1 MLSNFIDRY
10 NPSLLKDNLQIY
22 QQSIISDGMKITA
35 TLPDQVA
42 LDEIGRRAQRVR
54 LDRNMTQAEVS
65 AAAGVSVSTVERFEA
80 GKQTQLANVLRILRA
95 LRMFDGFDRLLPES
109 SIRPMEHLK
118 GKTTGRQ
125 RASTVRVH
133 RSANTGQFTWGDKK

>member
-1 MLSNFIDRY
+1 
-10 NPSLLKDNLQIY
+10 
-22 QQSIISDGMKITA
+22 MKITA

-54 LDRNMTQAEVS
+54 LDRNMTQAEVA
-65 AAAGVSVSTVERFEA
+65 AAAGVSVSTVERFEG

-109 SIRPMEHLK
+109 SIRPMEHLQ

-125 RASTVRVH
+125 RASTTRIH
-133 RSANTGQFTWGDKK
+133 RSANTGHFTWGDKK